1 MHVTLV
7 MEADE
12 QGHRAFFLQALRD
25 LVLVDSVTVVDESGG
40 TFAEARDTLGLEAAQ
55 HASRACKTGW
65 RAPRPTWPSSR

>member
-25 LVLVDSVTVVDESGG
+25 LDLVDSVTVVDESGG
-40 TFAEARDTLGLEAAQ
+40 TFAEARQTLGPSCAARTT
-55 HASRACKTGW
+55 SLRTGLP
-65 RAPRPTWPSSR
+65 APRLTWPSFR

>member
-25 LVLVDSVTVVDESGG
+25 LDLVDSVTVVDESGG
-40 TFAEARDTLGLEAAQ
+40 TFAEARQTLGPKLRGT
-55 HASRACKTGW
+55 HTTW
-65 RAPRPTWPSSR
+65 RPGLPAPRLTWPSFR